1 MIRKPLSITSVQL
14 GDAAA
19 SRISA
24 WRQNLTALASDGI
37 AGVSESDFL
46 GCELR
51 AAATVAALAELERM
65 LRELL
70 VATADEVN
78 SASVKVR
85 DLVPALRGLASQAQ
99 FQAIAESS
107 KSDQHWEGRQ
117 LVTRLEL
124 SEEIARL
131 PVRSSSTPQPPLDGR
146 TIRAAHLQRLWTVL
160 GLPEQAIPRAPL
172 EVSLNALST
181 LRNDIA
187 HGNAP
192 IGELFHPDVPGKS
205 ARQIEAH
212 LENLERLID
221 HVALAFHEYG
231 KSRLY
236 RISA

>member
-1 MIRKPLSITSVQL
+1 MSKKPLSIISIQL

-24 WRQNLTALASDGI
+24 WRKSLLALASNGI
-37 AGVSESDFL
+37 TGVAEADFL

-51 AAATVAALAELERM
+51 AAATVATLAELERL

-70 VATADEVN
+70 IATAEEVN
-78 SASVKVR
+78 SASVRVR
-85 DLVPALRGLASQAQ
+85 DLIPALRGLASQAQ
-99 FQAIAESS
+99 FQVIAESS

-117 LVTRLEL
+117 LVTRLEF

-131 PVRSSSTPQPPLDGR
+131 PLRSSSAPQPPLDGR
-146 TIRAAHLQRLWTVL
+146 TIRAAHLQRLWAVL
-160 GLPEQAIPRAPL
+160 GLPEEAIPRAPF
-172 EVSLNALST
+172 EASLNALST

-212 LENLERLID
+212 LENIERLID

-236 RISA
+236 RMSA